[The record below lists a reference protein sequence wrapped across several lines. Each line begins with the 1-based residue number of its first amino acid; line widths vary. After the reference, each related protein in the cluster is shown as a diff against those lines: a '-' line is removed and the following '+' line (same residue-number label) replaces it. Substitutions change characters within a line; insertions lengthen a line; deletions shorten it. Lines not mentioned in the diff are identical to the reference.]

1 MYKRQE
7 YTQLVI
13 KTNPQNNDAAIE
25 KLRSFSEELLT
36 VTLNA
41 DIIESVQG
49 SIDSVNVIILVL
61 IAFAGILAFIVL
73 YNLTNINVGE
83 RVREIAT
90 LKVLGFRA
98 KETNSYI
105 FRETLVLSLL
115 GCVLGLGL
123 GTILYQYVVRTV
135 EVDNMMLGRTVSF
148 AGYLTAVV
156 LTMLF
161 TWIVSLFINK
171 MCIRDRCA

>member
-1 MYKRQE
+1 M
-7 YTQLVI
+7 
-13 KTNPQNNDAAIE
+13 
-25 KLRSFSEELLT
+25 
-36 VTLNA
+36 
-41 DIIESVQG
+41 
-49 SIDSVNVIILVL
+49 
-61 IAFAGILAFIVL
+61 
-73 YNLTNINVGE
+73 
-83 RVREIAT
+83 REIAT

-161 TWIVSLFINK
+161 TWIVSLF
-171 MCIRDRCA
+171 RCV